1 MNKKEK
7 ILSICLT
14 ISMLLVITS
23 ALYTIITNKPQNHSF
38 NIEKLYLNAKFNFL
52 YNKAIKN

>member
-7 ILSICLT
+7 ILSICMT

-23 ALYTIITNKPQNHSF
+23 ALYTIIKNKPENHSF
-38 NIEKLYLNAKFNFL
+38 NIEKFYINAKFNYL
-52 YNKAIKN
+52 YKNQNIN